1 MTSGGGTHRLPSW
14 ASTGASTLALALIY
28 FGIGQLGL
36 LLVVPPSYASP
47 LYPAAGF
54 ALAVV
59 LSLGSR
65 YVPAVALGAFAVAML
80 LGHQR
85 GSNSVLGP
93 ALTACGAALQVWVGA
108 WAVRRW
114 VTQPLLLSEPRDL
127 AVFFGLGAG
136 LACFISPTVGTAA
149 LLVVGSLPMAQAPDT
164 WLHWW
169 LGDTMGVLIGA
180 PIALTLIGQ
189 PRSAWSVRR
198 LSVGLP
204 LCIVTLLLGL
214 ATSEVAQWDEQR
226 ARSNFERDATAAAQT
241 MQTLLREPLM
251 ALEGARG
258 LFVVSPKLSRQ
269 DFERGTARFVQ
280 ADSSLLA
287 IGAAAPVARDRLL
300 AFDAAARA
308 DGLANFGAHDRKRP
322 GDLVPPPQEP
332 MVAIRLIEPLARN
345 ERALGVN
352 ILSIPVA
359 RQALSASRRDGE
371 PAATAGFQLSQDK
384 EDATGVV
391 VYQSLDSDAAVFV
404 TIRPDLLLA
413 RAANALQPGL
423 TACLV
428 DTDAAAAR
436 PRLAG
441 PMGCERVDP
450 AAPLTRHAL
459 VFGGRDW
466 EILISAPQGLSLDGA
481 RSWPFAIVGL
491 LVSGLLGVLLLVV
504 TGRARL
510 VEVQVEART
519 TQLKQESDR
528 RAEDAL
534 ALRDSEQRLRNIFD
548 NAPIGIAFTD
558 VNGVLQDVNPYFCR
572 LLGYSAAAL
581 QRMRLMDITDP
592 EDVAEDVRLGLQ
604 LLRGEIAIYRRHK
617 RYRNADGQTVQVR
630 VVVTLLRDPKGRAH
644 RLMGVV
650 EDVGD
655 QLRMQALER
664 ARQTAEAAN
673 QAKTEFLSRMSHE
686 LRTPLNAML
695 GFAQLLELD
704 ADEPLRP
711 RQLARTVQI
720 QQAGWHLLEMVNDTL
735 DLSRIESGSLKLTPA
750 TLDLSRLLDEAEALV
765 ESDARARQL
774 TVLRSLAPD
783 ARHAVGDA
791 TRVKQILTNL
801 LSNAVKYNVD
811 GGGITVSSR
820 LLSAE
825 GQLELSISDTGLGL
839 SSAQQSALFEPYN
852 RLGREHSGTPGVGI
866 GLVISRKLAEM
877 MGGTLTVTSVEA
889 RGSRFM
895 LRLPCAPASGAA
907 AEPQ

>member
-1 MTSGGGTHRLPSW
+1 MSSGGGTHRLPSW
-14 ASTGASTLALALIY
+14 ANTGVITLALALAY
-28 FGIGQLGL
+28 FAIGQLGL

-47 LYPAAGF
+47 LYPAVGF

-85 GSNSVLGP
+85 GNNSVLGP
-93 ALTACGAALQVWVGA
+93 MLTGCGSALQVWVGA

-127 AVFFGLGAG
+127 ATFFGLGAG
-136 LACFISPTVGTAA
+136 LACFISPTFGTAA
-149 LLVVGSLPMAQAPDT
+149 LLVTGALPMAQAPDT

-180 PIALTLIGQ
+180 PITLTLIGQ

-204 LCIVTLLLGL
+204 LCVVTLLLAL
-214 ATSEVAQWDEQR
+214 ATSQVAQWDEQR
-226 ARSNFERDATAAAQT
+226 ARSNFQRDASAASDAL
-241 MQTLLREPLM
+241 QTLLREPLM

-258 LFVVSPKLSRQ
+258 LFLVAPQLTRQ
-269 DFERGTARFVQ
+269 DFERGTEHFVQ
-280 ADSSLLA
+280 SDSSLLA
-287 IGAAAPVARDRLL
+287 IGAALPVARDRLA

-308 DGLANFGAHDRKRP
+308 DGLANFGARDRNRP
-322 GDLVPPPQEP
+322 GDVVPPPQEP
-332 MVAIRLIEPLARN
+332 MVAIRLIEPRARN
-345 ERALGVN
+345 EQALGVN
-352 ILSIPVA
+352 IMSIPVA
-359 RQALSASRRDGE
+359 RAALSTSRRDGT

-391 VYQSLDSDAAVFV
+391 VYQALGSDGAVFV

-413 RAANALQPGL
+413 RATSELSRGL
-423 TACLV
+423 MACLV

-441 PMGCERVDP
+441 PPGCEHIDTAV
-450 AAPLTRHAL
+450 PLTRQAL
-459 VFGGRDW
+459 PFGGRNW
-466 EILISAPQGLSLDGA
+466 EIRVSAPQGLSLDDA

-491 LVSGLLGVLLLVV
+491 LSSGLLGVLLLIV

-519 TQLKQESDR
+519 AQLKQEIER
-528 RAEDAL
+528 RAQDAS

-572 LLGYSAAAL
+572 LLGYSATEL

-617 RYRNADGQTVQVR
+617 RYRDAAGQTVQVR
-630 VVVTLLRDPKGRAH
+630 VVVNLLRDPQGRAH

-655 QLRMQALER
+655 QLRIQALER
-664 ARQTAEAAN
+664 ARQNAEAAN

-711 RQLARTVQI
+711 KQLARTVQI
-720 QQAGWHLLEMVNDTL
+720 QQAGWHLLEMINDML
-735 DLSRIESGSLKLTPA
+735 DLSRIESGSLKLTLV
-750 TLDLSRLLDEAEALV
+750 TLDLTRLLDEAEALV
-765 ESDARARQL
+765 EFDARSRRL
-774 TVLRSLAPD
+774 TLLRTLAPD
-783 ARHAVGDA
+783 ARYAVGDA
-791 TRVKQILTNL
+791 TRVKQVLTNL

-811 GGGITVSSR
+811 GGSITFSSR
-820 LLSAE
+820 LLTGE
-825 GQLELSISDTGLGL
+825 GQLELSVIDTGLGL
-839 SSAQQSALFEPYN
+839 SAAQQEALFQPYN
-852 RLGREHSGTPGVGI
+852 RLGRENSGTPGIGI
-866 GLVISRKLAEM
+866 GLVISRRLAEM
-877 MGGTLTVTSVEA
+877 MGGTLTVISVEG

-895 LRLPCAPASGAA
+895 LRLPCAPA
-907 AEPQ
+907 AENA